1 VVLSCAIAVLCFT
14 LSACEKKLPR
24 SYNFFMEDR
33 IAREGTLVR
42 CDKNPIEAQA
52 DIECANAHRAAV
64 EIALRFERERAV
76 VLERESERS
85 MAAIRAQLAESQRI
99 AREERERAAE
109 LAREA
114 YEELW
119 RRANEAGLEET
130 MDPPGEERGDALS
143 LIELPGRSA
152 GEETAA
158 E

>member
-1 VVLSCAIAVLCFT
+1 MLAAVCFG
-14 LSACEKKLPR
+14 LVGCDKKLPR
-24 SYNFFMEDR
+24 SYNFFMDDR

-42 CDKNPIEAQA
+42 CDKNPVEAQA

-64 EIALRFERERAV
+64 EIALRAERERAV
-76 VLERESERS
+76 ELARESERS

-119 RRANEAGLEET
+119 RRANEAGLEDLE
-130 MDPPGEERGDALS
+130 DAPDRVPGDSLS
-143 LIELPGRSA
+143 LIELPENIR
-152 GEETAA
+152 GEEPAA